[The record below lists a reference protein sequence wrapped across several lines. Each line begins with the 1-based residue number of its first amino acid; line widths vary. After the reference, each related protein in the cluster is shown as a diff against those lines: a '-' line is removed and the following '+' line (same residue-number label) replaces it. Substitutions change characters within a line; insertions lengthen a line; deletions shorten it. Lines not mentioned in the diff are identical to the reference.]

1 MQPLEVIIAVF
12 AALLALI
19 ILNIVFGANS
29 CDPCQIII
37 TGESVK
43 VFNCNLS
50 PEFLEVLKDLKP
62 YHHPTL

>member
-1 MQPLEVIIAVF
+1 MQHLELIIAVS

-19 ILNIVFGANS
+19 ILNIVFGTSS
-29 CDPCQIII
+29 CDPCQIVI

-43 VFNCNLS
+43 VFNCILS
-50 PEFLEVLKDLKP
+50 PEFLEVLKDLRP